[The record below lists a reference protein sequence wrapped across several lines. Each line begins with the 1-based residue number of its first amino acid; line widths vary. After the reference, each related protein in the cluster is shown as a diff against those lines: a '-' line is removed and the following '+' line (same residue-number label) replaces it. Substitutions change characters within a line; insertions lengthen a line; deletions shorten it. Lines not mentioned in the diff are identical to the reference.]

1 MKNITIKIKDIHNA
15 AVIKETP
22 EQRLERVRD
31 PRSAMFTKVMENKKK
46 YNRKKL
52 KPISFD

>member
-1 MKNITIKIKDIHNA
+1 MKKLTICVKSNA
-15 AVIKETP
+15 AATIKETP

-31 PRSAMFTKVMENKKK
+31 PRSAMFTKVIEDKTK

-52 KPISFD
+52 KSISFD

>member
-1 MKNITIKIKDIHNA
+1 MKKITIKIKDIHNA